1 MRPFP
6 EDIACREVVEL
17 VSDYLDEALDLDL
30 REALELHLAFC
41 DPCDRY
47 VEQVRAGIRLT
58 GRLGETP
65 LPPELES
72 RLLEAL
78 REGREP

>member
-1 MRPFP
+1 VTSFP
-6 EDIACREVVEL
+6 EDIACRDVVEH
-17 VSDYLDEALDLDL
+17 VSDYLEDALDPGL

-65 LPPELES
+65 LPAGLEA
-72 RLLEAL
+72 RLLDAL
-78 REGREP
+78 RQGHEP